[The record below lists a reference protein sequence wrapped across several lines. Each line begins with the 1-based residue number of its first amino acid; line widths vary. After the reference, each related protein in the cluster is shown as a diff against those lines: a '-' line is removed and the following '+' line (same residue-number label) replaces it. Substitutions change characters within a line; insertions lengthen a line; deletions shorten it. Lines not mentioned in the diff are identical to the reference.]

1 MDVKVEVNSFR
12 VSLTGE
18 MTEAVI
24 AVVSQTTLYV
34 EKHRVSLTFTPVI
47 SVAGHSISAITP
59 DFNLVGGLAV
69 AA

>member
-34 EKHRVSLTFTPVI
+34 EKHTVSLSFAPIV
-47 SVAGHSISAITP
+47 SVGGHSISAVTP
-59 DFNLVGGLAV
+59 DFNLLGGLAV